1 MVAIPVFNADAMIK
15 LMAHDWLGNYRE
27 LKSCVE
33 NAVVCC
39 TGNTIT
45 ASDLHITPVESDTPP
60 EDDKGKLIFYLD
72 KFCGKK
78 VDVMKALG
86 ITAPTLDKRLKKY
99 GIDYKLFKKKKER
112 KPRKKTTAYK

>member
-1 MVAIPVFNADAMIK
+1 MLRRKHNHSP
-15 LMAHDWLGNYRE
+15 
-27 LKSCVE
+27 
-33 NAVVCC
+33 
-39 TGNTIT
+39 
-45 ASDLHITPVESDTPP
+45 DLHITPVESDTLP

-112 KPRKKTTAYK
+112 KPRKKKK